1 MLSDFARG
9 LIPEDHELAFLNARS
24 KAFTEADVVLAVG
37 TRFNWVIQFGR
48 PPRFAA
54 DLKVIH
60 VDVNP
65 GQLGHNRPVDVPIF
79 VKTLLGAHNWVG
91 VWYKPEG
98 RLNGVQIADM
108 IADTML
114 RGVLKESR

>member
-1 MLSDFARG
+1 ML
-9 LIPEDHELAFLNARS
+9 
-24 KAFTEADVVLAVG
+24 LAVG

-65 GQLGHNRPVDVPIF
+65 TELGHNRAVDVPIAGDARA
-79 VKTLLGAHNWVG
+79 VLEQLTAEARGQARPQALRAT
-91 VWYKPEG
+91 G
-98 RLNGVQIADM
+98 RASC
-108 IADTML
+108 A
-114 RGVLKESR
+114 